1 MTGGL
6 FGVGGGVI
14 IVPILTGHF
23 KLSQHQAHGTSLA
36 TIGATALV
44 SVIVY
49 SLHGNVAWTTAII
62 VTLSSI
68 LAARYGARL
77 AARTPSAHL
86 TRAFAFFLIV
96 VAVRMLWKAPVPSE
110 VPLHTGPVGLA
121 LTLVV
126 GLVAGLLSGFMG
138 VGGGVFAVPAFT
150 LLFGMPQQMAQ
161 GTSLAMILGAA
172 PAGAIEHARHGNVVR
187 RFVPWLALGAV
198 VGGPVASLWV
208 QNVPQALL
216 ARAFA
221 VFLLLNALRALLRKR
236 RA

>member
-1 MTGGL
+1 LTGGL

-14 IVPILTGHF
+14 IVPILTGPF

-44 SVIVY
+44 SVVVY
-49 SLHGNVAWTTAII
+49 GMHGNVAWTTAII
-62 VTLSSI
+62 VALSSI
-68 LAARYGARL
+68 LAARHGARL
-77 AARTPSAHL
+77 AARTPSRQL
-86 TRAFAFFLIV
+86 TRAFALFLIV
-96 VAVRMLWKAPVPSE
+96 VAIRMLWKAPVPAE
-110 VPLHTGPVGLA
+110 TPLHTGLVGLG

-126 GLVAGLLSGFMG
+126 GVLAGLLSGFMG

-150 LLFGMPQQMAQ
+150 LLFGMPQQLAQ

-172 PAGAIEHARHGNVVR
+172 PAGAIEHARHGNMVGR
-187 RFVPWLALGAV
+187 LVPWLALGAV

-208 QNVPQALL
+208 QNLPQALV

-221 VFLLLNALRALLRKR
+221 VFLMLNALRALLRQR
-236 RA
+236 RD